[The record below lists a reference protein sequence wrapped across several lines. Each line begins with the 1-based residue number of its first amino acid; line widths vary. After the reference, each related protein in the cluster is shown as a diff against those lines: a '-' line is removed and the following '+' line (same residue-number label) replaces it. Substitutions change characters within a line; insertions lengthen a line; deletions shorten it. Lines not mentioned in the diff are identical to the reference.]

1 MHIHRKYKP
10 ELCTS
15 KDETRPV
22 LAHVL
27 ATKDFPRIKGGALVS
42 TDGMRILAVPMI
54 EDPEDELGMIPVD
67 LLKVAR
73 KQTTA
78 RQPNANITMTHES
91 RLAEPVSKTTVPRPE
106 GDFPNAARCVPGEF
120 KHPIKIALNA
130 KYLLDIQKAMD
141 AKSVVL
147 TFESEESSPILV
159 TTVRE
164 AAYGVLMPHRAEE
177 ALALQKARAVERAQW
192 EKANGGEA
200 VDQDLPV
207 QEKPEK
213 PETEAEAE
221 DREVAEAIVIL
232 KETRRASTSA
242 IQRRMRI
249 GYTKAARLMDVL
261 EERKII
267 GPPRGSEPREILI
280 ELEEKKDEPAKTVV
294 PF

>member
-15 KDETRPV
+15 KNETRPV

-120 KHPIKIALNA
+120 KHPIKIALDA
-130 KYLLDIQKAMD
+130 KYLLDIQKAMAAD
-141 AKSVVL
+141 NVTL
-147 TFESEESSPILV
+147 TFESEESSFILV
-159 TTVRE
+159 TAKE
-164 AAYGVLMPHRAEE
+164 ESAYGVLMPHRDEDAF
-177 ALALQKARAVERAQW
+177 ALQKERAVERAQW
-192 EKANGGEA
+192 NAANGEA
-200 VDQDLPV
+200 VDQDLPI
-207 QEKPEK
+207 QEEPEGQ
-213 PETEAEAE
+213 ESLEDTEN
-221 DREVAEAIVIL
+221 REVADAIAII